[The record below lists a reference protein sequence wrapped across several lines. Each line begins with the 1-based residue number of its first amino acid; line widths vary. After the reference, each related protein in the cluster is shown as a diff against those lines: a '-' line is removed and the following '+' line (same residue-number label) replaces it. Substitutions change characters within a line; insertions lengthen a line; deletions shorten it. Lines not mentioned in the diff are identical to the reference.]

1 MISMAG
7 CDSNSSATSLE
18 DQSEEFEE
26 NPTRDTLTE
35 VHKYIFNILAWEPSL
50 AKGSHSL
57 SHRLPTPCRK
67 FRFFTLKVDPLCSL
81 TRKM

>member
-1 MISMAG
+1 MIRMAG

-35 VHKYIFNILAWEPSL
+35 VYICIYIIY
-50 AKGSHSL
+50 
-57 SHRLPTPCRK
+57 
-67 FRFFTLKVDPLCSL
+67 
-81 TRKM
+81 

>member
-35 VHKYIFNILAWEPSL
+35 VHLYIYLIY
-50 AKGSHSL
+50 
-57 SHRLPTPCRK
+57 
-67 FRFFTLKVDPLCSL
+67 
-81 TRKM
+81 